1 MSNVKKYKRGENV
14 RLSSNFHLSEWE
26 CKCGKCDTTL
36 VDLDHV
42 AKLQKLRNDLGSPIK
57 ITSAYRCPDH
67 NTKVGGSSKSR
78 HMKGDATDIQV
89 RGMDPLEVQDA
100 CEHFDGLGR
109 YNTFT
114 HIDSRGNRSRWD
126 KRTREEEYLPDGPS
140 EDDINITLEDIEK
153 NLGL

>member
-1 MSNVKKYKRGENV
+1 MANIKEYKRGENIQ
-14 RLSSNFHLSEWE
+14 LSKNFHLSEWE

-36 VDLDHV
+36 VDLAHV
-42 AKLQKLRNDLGSPIK
+42 AKLQKLRQDLGSPIK

-67 NTKVGGSSKSR
+67 NSNIGGASNSR

-89 RGMDPLEVQDA
+89 RGMDPSEVQDA

-114 HIDSRGNRSRWD
+114 HIDSRGEKARWD
-126 KRTREEEYLPDGPS
+126 KRTRDDYLPDGPT
-140 EDDINITLEDIEK
+140 DADINITLEDIEK